1 MVSVADGEFGYLLQ
15 VQGGGVRTARS
26 IDRHALFWAAAV
38 SLLALVL
45 VWSGL
50 SSRDLTGDEIAI
62 FTGTPWRT
70 LMLALDPSEHFT
82 GHMPLSY
89 WLRWGWL
96 GVLGEQSVL
105 AWRLHA
111 AIGFAGAVGLVMLA
125 VPARGWAL
133 LAAAVLMVSPVATF
147 HGMDSSNY
155 GWSLLVGSWV
165 LAALADPHRRRW
177 WLVAALTVAA
187 WNDLYSLWLGVGA
200 LVALVW
206 VARPS
211 RASLR
216 RPAAVLAVLTAPL
229 VVLVLLRLGLSDEA
243 ASVGMHADPASVD
256 LGTIEVLLRRVQR
269 LGGASLSG
277 YAAGREQQ
285 LWERVPALLFP
296 LLAGIGALR
305 SWRPWGR
312 AAGAV
317 LLGGLGAA
325 LLASALTLV
334 VFDRVLPTEPRVV
347 ISLLPAL
354 AVSVAAV
361 VSSLGR
367 GRLLA
372 GGLLLGLS
380 GMAMVQQHLDRSTLH
395 SDVAAFVAQ
404 QRGPTER
411 VVAPERIQAPLLEA
425 GVQSSA
431 VLDCLDVLPLD
442 RDSLWWIQAQP
453 IEQQFVWRGCHQ
465 SDGSQPDVE
474 ILGWQVTQVW
484 TAGPPEHER
493 NAAGFVRPVA
503 AFRLERKGTQGVQ
516 LEEGRIGLTRAL
528 LDGLDGAT
536 VETSRLEPDGRWTS
550 LSWFELGMGKTPTV
564 SLDQPAMSRIRV
576 RARPGL
582 VAGLPEWSLLAPLER
597 DVQAWELMIVDPQ
610 LTRAVWTLP
619 AASLSD
625 PWWQVFR
632 RLGALV
638 LVVLMAL
645 ACVRGG
651 RQ

>member
-1 MVSVADGEFGYLLQ
+1 MKSAESAVRQTLPWIVAVSV
-15 VQGGGVRTARS
+15 
-26 IDRHALFWAAAV
+26 
-38 SLLALVL
+38 LALVL

-62 FTGTPWRT
+62 FTGSPWQT
-70 LMLALDPSEHFT
+70 LVLALDPSQHFT

-111 AIGFAGAVGLVMLA
+111 ALGYAGAVGLVMLA
-125 VPARGWAL
+125 VPARRWAL
-133 LAAAVLMVSPVATF
+133 LAAGVLMVSPVATF

-155 GWSLLVGSWV
+155 AWSLLVGSWV
-165 LAALADPHRRRW
+165 LAALADPQRRRW

-187 WNDLYSLWLGVGA
+187 WNDLYTLWLGVGA
-200 LVALVW
+200 VAALVW
-206 VARPS
+206 VVGPS
-211 RASLR
+211 RVSLR
-216 RPAAVLAVLTAPL
+216 RPAAVLAVLTVPL
-229 VVLVLLRLGLSDEA
+229 VVLVLLRLGLSGEA
-243 ASVGMHADPASVD
+243 ASVGMHADPASADLSTVD
-256 LGTIEVLLRRVQR
+256 VVLRRIQR

-277 YAAGREQQ
+277 YSAGRELR

-296 LLAGIGALR
+296 LLAGVGALR

-347 ISLLPAL
+347 LSLLPAL
-354 AVSVAAV
+354 AVSIAAV

-372 GGLLLGLS
+372 GGLVLGMS

-395 SDVAAFVAQ
+395 SDVAVFVAQ
-404 QRGPTER
+404 QRGQTEL

-425 GVQSSA
+425 GVESSA
-431 VLDCLDVLPLD
+431 VMSCLDVLPKD

-453 IEQQFVWRGCHQ
+453 IEHEFVWRGCHQ
-465 SDGSQPDVE
+465 SDGSQPDVDL
-474 ILGWQVTQVW
+474 LGWQVTQVW

-503 AFRLERKGTQGVQ
+503 AFRLEREGTQGVP
-516 LEEGRIGLTRAL
+516 LAEGRIGLTRAL

-536 VETSRLEPDGRWTS
+536 VETSRLDADGGWTS
-550 LSWFELGMGKTPTV
+550 LSWFDLGLGETPTV

-576 RARPGL
+576 RARPGF
-582 VAGLPEWSLLAPLER
+582 VDGLPEWSLLDPLER

-632 RLGALV
+632 RVGALV